1 MDRAWSEEDPSKAMA
16 TLWGYC
22 ALRGD
27 KLDEAAAAL
36 LVEVH
41 EIVSNLT
48 KKYSDDLDPD
58 RPAWLKTF
66 CETLQQYLDEYHG
79 VAFSGTISAA
89 PPPAS
94 ATAHALPGAP
104 DPFDVHASLYPPA
117 NPAAGDAKDK
127 GDKAKETDKMATVSV
142 FPDSGL
148 DTMSLRTTYTYKR
161 PISVLREHRQRSCR
175 HQQ

>member
-1 MDRAWSEEDPSKAMA
+1 MPSDQNATSDWNDTGA
-16 TLWGYC
+16 TLEQ
-22 ALRGD
+22 D
-27 KLDEAAAAL
+27 
-36 LVEVH
+36 
-41 EIVSNLT
+41 T
-48 KKYSDDLDPD
+48 
-58 RPAWLKTF
+58 
-66 CETLQQYLDEYHG
+66 
-79 VAFSGTISAA
+79 
-89 PPPAS
+89 
-94 ATAHALPGAP
+94 LPGSLAPTVDNLRSNDDGEPNAP